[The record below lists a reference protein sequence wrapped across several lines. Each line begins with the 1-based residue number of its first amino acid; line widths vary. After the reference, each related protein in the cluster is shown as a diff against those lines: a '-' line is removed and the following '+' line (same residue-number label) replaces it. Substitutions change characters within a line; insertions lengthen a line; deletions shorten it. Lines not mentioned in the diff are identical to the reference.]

1 MATRLAA
8 IAPTLAVGAA
18 MLDLLAP
25 LSWLT
30 SRLKE
35 STASPA
41 SGLLTTTWPSVV
53 KTSPPFWNRNHMYC
67 CQIGR
72 ALKPLMTNLS
82 PSRLVAFIA
91 TCSSSSHVLGELSTP
106 DPWSMSLRYIKVCGA
121 DRIGTPYVL
130 PW

>member
-8 IAPTLAVGAA
+8 IAPTFAVGAA
-18 MLDLLAP
+18 MDDFDAT
-25 LSWLT
+25 LSWLK
-30 SRLKE
+30 SLLKN
-35 STASPA
+35 SSACTAC
-41 SGLLTTTWPSVV
+41 GLLTTTWPSAV

-72 ALKPLMTNLS
+72 ALKPLITNLS

-91 TCSSSSHVLGELSTP
+91 TCSRSSQVLGELSTP
-106 DPWSMSLRYIKVCGA
+106 EPWSMSLRYIKVCGA

-130 PW
+130 P